1 MWKEFAEDEYS
12 AAPRNELC
20 LLDLVDTKPTLPA
33 QVDSLTRQLG
43 NDDSDTR
50 DKAERSIIA
59 LGPRCLPLLA
69 GGLKHPD
76 PEIRLRANTIVQHY
90 LDIVSEEPFSD
101 EELSPQSFASTTV
114 GTLTRCA
121 KTVAMT

>member
-76 PEIRLRANTIVQHY
+76 PEIRRKAIFWLGQSQDPRAIA
-90 LDIVSEEPFSD
+90 LF
-101 EELSPQSFASTTV
+101 EEL
-114 GTLTRCA
+114 LL
-121 KTVAMT
+121 K